1 MIKCSTWSARSMKHA
16 WEGASDALGSTI
28 PSPFACLPFSTQ
40 VPLWLIDVSNYWSTA
55 TTFVQ
60 TNTAGCSRRF
70 TSASVQLQPLGSAS
84 PQPLGGA
91 SPQRSAACS
100 PSAAYPNE
108 HHVPFPGLI
117 CCKNILLLRHP
128 LIRHRCVMAASLA
141 AQAAHFPLFLLVF
154 IWGGAGLNK
163 GPG

>member
-1 MIKCSTWSARSMKHA
+1 MIKCSTWSARSKKHA

-60 TNTAGCSRRF
+60 TNTAGCSPRF
-70 TSASVQLQPLGSAS
+70 TSASVQLQPLF
-84 PQPLGGA
+84 GA

-141 AQAAHFPLFLLVF
+141 AQHFPLFFACFYL
-154 IWGGAGLNK
+154 GGAGLNLV
-163 GPG
+163 PG